1 LPGQYP
7 RLSFADRSFLKLEYQ
22 GGPEHVAGLCLV
34 ESGPLLKR
42 NGELDLA
49 KIRRRL
55 ESRLVNVPVL
65 RRIVHTPPPL
75 CGPALWVDDP
85 NFSIDRHIRTVTV
98 APPGD
103 EASLLG
109 AAEEILRPPL
119 DRTHPLWELWFLIGL
134 EGGRLGLLFKVHHA
148 IADGLGVVALVA
160 SLFDL
165 DAEAADPP
173 AAAWSPAPMPQLW
186 ELVNDNLSVRLRSAV
201 SVVAHPVGR
210 VHSAAAAVL
219 DAKELFVTRNS
230 APRSS
235 INVVVGSR
243 RRHRVIHLQLEPAR
257 EVAHRNGA
265 KVNDVILTIVTG
277 GICELLVASGEQV
290 DGLEL
295 IAAIPAT
302 LRSAQS
308 ARGLGNAAGG
318 LAVRLPIG
326 ERDPIKRLQS
336 IATATRL
343 AKTGQH
349 ASRVQGLMDWV
360 AAVGLSQRFVQRQR
374 MINFIVTNVPGPPV
388 PLYVAGA
395 RIDDVMPLVGTAGNV
410 TLVFAALSYCG
421 HISLVVNADAASCP
435 DIDVLADGM
444 QRTSQDLVAVTGIE
458 LSEATPRS
466 PI

>member
-1 LPGQYP
+1 
-7 RLSFADRSFLKLEYQ
+7 
-22 GGPEHVAGLCLV
+22 
-34 ESGPLLKR
+34 
-42 NGELDLA
+42 
-49 KIRRRL
+49 
-55 ESRLVNVPVL
+55 
-65 RRIVHTPPPL
+65 
-75 CGPALWVDDP
+75 VDG
-85 NFSIDRHIRTVTV
+85 I
-98 APPGD
+98 
-103 EASLLG
+103 
-109 AAEEILRPPL
+109 
-119 DRTHPLWELWFLIGL
+119 
-134 EGGRLGLLFKVHHA
+134 
-148 IADGLGVVALVA
+148 
-160 SLFDL
+160 
-165 DAEAADPP
+165 
-173 AAAWSPAPMPQLW
+173 
-186 ELVNDNLSVRLRSAV
+186 ELV
-201 SVVAHPVGR
+201 
-210 VHSAAAAVL
+210 
-219 DAKELFVTRNS
+219 
-230 APRSS
+230 
-235 INVVVGSR
+235 
-243 RRHRVIHLQLEPAR
+243 
-257 EVAHRNGA
+257 
-265 KVNDVILTIVTG
+265 
-277 GICELLVASGEQV
+277 
-290 DGLEL
+290 
-295 IAAIPAT
+295 AAIPAT

-336 IATATRL
+336 IAAATRL

-458 LSEATPRS
+458 LSQATPRS